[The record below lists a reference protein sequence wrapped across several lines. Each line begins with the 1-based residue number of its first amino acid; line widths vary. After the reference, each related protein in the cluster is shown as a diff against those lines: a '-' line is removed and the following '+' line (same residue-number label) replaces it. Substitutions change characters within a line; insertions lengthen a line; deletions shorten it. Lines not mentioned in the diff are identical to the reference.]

1 MQEALEN
8 LLQYAFENGQF
19 VDAVIA
25 QSEVHRNDLWRIR
38 EGVVLPQ
45 AFEGGRIKHDIL
57 VLISQIFEFIP
68 RANTAME
75 ALIPSVRPV
84 VFGHCG
90 DGNLHYNYYQPPNVT
105 AESFVAWCS
114 EVKKLTHDIVDHM
127 NGSFSVEH
135 GAGQLKKKIGSGTK
149 TPWNW
154 T

>member
-1 MQEALEN
+1 
-8 LLQYAFENGQF
+8 
-19 VDAVIA
+19 
-25 QSEVHRNDLWRIR
+25 
-38 EGVVLPQ
+38 
-45 AFEGGRIKHDIL
+45 
-57 VLISQIFEFIP
+57 VLISRILEFIR

-90 DGNLHYNYYQPPNVT
+90 DGNLHYNYHQPQNVT
-105 AESFVAWCS
+105 AESFVAWWS
-114 EVKKLTHDIVDHM
+114 ELKKLMHDIVDDM

-149 TPWNW
+149 APWNW